1 MDDEKNITQMTE
13 EEYIET
19 AEMTGNQVVDSF
31 TKERKKW
38 TYVLS
43 KMNEE
48 MKDLPHLDELQNK
61 IYMKRQ
67 EAVDYF
73 YGLNAVILSQT
84 KLYKHEFNNQFNNI
98 KVNGYNGIRFSTDQ
112 MISRHIEVMLQERK
126 ETIDMLTNQ
135 QNFIKDTIS
144 TIDNIIYGINTKV
157 KIKEML
163 NGLKF

>member
-1 MDDEKNITQMTE
+1 MEEDKNIAQMSE
-13 EEYIET
+13 DEYIAT
-19 AEMTGNQVVDSF
+19 AELTGNQVVDAF

-43 KMNEE
+43 KMNTE

-84 KLYKHEFNNQFNNI
+84 KTYKYEFNNMFNNI
-98 KVNGYNGIRFSTDQ
+98 KINGYNGIRFSTDQ
-112 MISRHIEVMLQERK
+112 MITRQIEALLQDRK
-126 ETIDMLTNQ
+126 ETIDMLANQ
-135 QNFIKDTIS
+135 QSFIKDTIS